1 MLNINTF
8 PVEISNMWL
17 GEMWKVTFTM
27 WHVTS
32 TMGQVTFTKW
42 WVTFTMW
49 QVTFMIWLVDTI
61 TWHVV
66 AEQLDSI
73 PTFAF
78 PESSYK
84 NLLEDVAKCKMAFEK
99 EMTNMCE
106 VIIMT
111 SVRSLPD
118 TPNHITQYCTLLP
131 LTDVSNSGWETHR
144 PHEGPSMEMHEC
156 GFAYLRW
163 TRPGTYFMMFY
174 KSIFQANVY
183 FGSWKPNSYRSQKKP
198 PKNQKKT
205 KTTT

>member
-1 MLNINTF
+1 
-8 PVEISNMWL
+8 
-17 GEMWKVTFTM
+17 MWKVTFTM

-73 PTFAF
+73 PAFAF

-106 VIIMT
+106 VILSWRQSDHCLSRPII
-111 SVRSLPD
+111 SLNTALFFLWQMFQTLD
-118 TPNHITQYCTLLP
+118 EKRIDHMRDHLWKCTNVDSRTCVEQDQVLILWCSINQFFKP
-131 LTDVSNSGWETHR
+131 MSTL
-144 PHEGPSMEMHEC
+144 GP
-156 GFAYLRW
+156 GNRIPIAL
-163 TRPGTYFMMFY
+163 
-174 KSIFQANVY
+174 
-183 FGSWKPNSYRSQKKP
+183 KKT
-198 PKNQKKT
+198 KKKTKKT